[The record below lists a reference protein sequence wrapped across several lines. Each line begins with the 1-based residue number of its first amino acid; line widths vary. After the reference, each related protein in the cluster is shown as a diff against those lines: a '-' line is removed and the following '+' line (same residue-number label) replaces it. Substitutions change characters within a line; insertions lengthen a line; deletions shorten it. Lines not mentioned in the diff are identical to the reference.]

1 MDFKKSFMANF
12 VDDKD
17 DPSYHLPSRPPKKPK
32 IDRTNVSMHLV
43 EYQLAMVGKTIAEA
57 KENPLW
63 YNEWTMTD
71 VQYEEFK
78 KYAIPLL
85 KKVFKFNTRK
95 AEQTFGWFSLQFGL
109 RIKN

>member
-1 MDFKKSFMANF
+1 MANF

-17 DPSYHLPSRPPKKPK
+17 DPSYDLPSQPSKKPK

-43 EYQLAMVGKTIAEA
+43 EYQLAMIGKTLAEA
-57 KENPLW
+57 KDNPLW
-63 YNEWTMTD
+63 YSEWTMTTE
-71 VQYEEFK
+71 QHEQFR

-85 KKVFKFNTRK
+85 KKVFRYNTKKAQNTLDWFN
-95 AEQTFGWFSLQFGL
+95 LQFGL

>member
-1 MDFKKSFMANF
+1 MANF

-17 DPSYHLPSRPPKKPK
+17 DPSYDLPSQPSKKPK

-43 EYQLAMVGKTIAEA
+43 EYQLAMIGKTLAEA
-57 KENPLW
+57 KDNPLW
-63 YNEWTMTD
+63 YSEWTMTAE
-71 VQYEEFK
+71 QHEQFR

-85 KKVFKFNTRK
+85 KKVFRYNTKKAQNTLDWFN
-95 AEQTFGWFSLQFGL
+95 LQFGL